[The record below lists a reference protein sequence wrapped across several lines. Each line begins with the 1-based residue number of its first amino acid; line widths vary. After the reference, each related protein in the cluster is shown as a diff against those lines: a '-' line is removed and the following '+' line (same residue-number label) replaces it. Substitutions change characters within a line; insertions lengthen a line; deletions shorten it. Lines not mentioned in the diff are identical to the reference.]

1 MRKWMIW
8 VAASALYLLVNF
20 HRFAL
25 GVISDQLMAAF
36 AIAAVGLGGLS
47 SLYFYLYALL
57 QLPAGI
63 LADTWGPRRTITA
76 SAVIMAVG
84 SLVFGAAQ
92 NLTMAYVGRFL
103 IGVGVAAV
111 FVNILKLLADWF
123 PPRFFA
129 TMTGL
134 TTTVGFLGGFVASG
148 PFAHVVEAVGWRWG
162 FHGVG
167 ILTAVIGLGC
177 IGLIRDR
184 AAPSPVV
191 TETRVLGPLWA
202 VLKAPETWPVFFA
215 KVGITGTF
223 LAFFALWGPPY
234 LMQVYGLTRAE
245 AGTLNSLGLLGFIA
259 GGTVIGFL
267 SDRLFQQRKL
277 PLLLA
282 GSIYTLFWIGPAA
295 NVLPVSRLGPYL
307 FAFGFFGSS
316 LLLCLS
322 CIKEQQPE
330 RVGVALAA
338 VNTGGF
344 LGAAVLQVLL
354 GLVLDLNWQGAMQAG
369 ARLYPPAAFAWAFRL
384 CLGLMGAAVLCIA
397 WIREGPV
404 PLTASAKPLESSPPS

>member
-1 MRKWMIW
+1 MRKWLIW
-8 VAASALYLLVNF
+8 ATASALYLLVNF
-20 HRFAL
+20 HRFAM

-47 SLYFYLYALL
+47 ALYFYLYAVL
-57 QLPAGI
+57 QIPAGI

-84 SLVFGAAQ
+84 SSIFGVAE

-111 FVNILKLLADWF
+111 FVNILKLIADWF

-134 TTTVGFLGGFVASG
+134 TTTVGFLGGIAASG
-148 PFAHVVEAVGWRWG
+148 PFASVVEAVGWRRG

-167 ILTAVIGLGC
+167 ILTAVIALGC
-177 IGLIRDR
+177 FLLIRDR
-184 AAPSPVV
+184 PAPVPPVGD
-191 TETRVLGPLWA
+191 TRVLGPLWA
-202 VLKAPETWPVFFA
+202 VLKTPETWPVFFA
-215 KVGITGTF
+215 KVGITGTY

-234 LMQVYGLTRAE
+234 LMEVHGMTRPE
-245 AGTLNSLGLLGFIA
+245 AGALISLGVLGFVA
-259 GGTVIGFL
+259 GGTFIGFL

-282 GSIYTLFWIGPAA
+282 GCCYGAFWIGPAL
-295 NVLPVSRLGPYL
+295 NLLPASRLGLYFFL
-307 FAFGFFGSS
+307 FGFFGSS

-330 RVGVALAA
+330 RVGVAIAA
-338 VNTGGF
+338 VNAGGF
-344 LGAAVLQVLL
+344 LGAAVLQILL
-354 GLVLDLNWQGAMQAG
+354 GVVLDLYWQGAMHEG
-369 ARLYPPAAFAWAFRL
+369 ARVYPPVAFAWAFRV
-384 CLGLMGAAVLCIA
+384 CLLLMGAAVISILR
-397 WIREGPV
+397 IREGTVGPSGSAGRT
-404 PLTASAKPLESSPPS
+404 PLKG